1 MSTAAVH
8 TVHIPVMGTG
18 FTIDTPL
25 KVARFGI
32 SSVVSLV
39 DDVLIEQMRRRISQL
54 HDEPYEPIEAREDDA
69 RARRITSY
77 LDLLDRLVKQ
87 QVARLRTSVFTPES
101 ELTRYFEMLPQSPLR
116 ALYERMQAVAEG
128 DAKAALQEQLRS
140 FVVAGSIDV
149 NIMTKLDADV
159 FRAGTRL
166 SPLFSM
172 AMSALRGFAQSTL
185 SSSVVLSA
193 GVNRRLF
200 RYLGEF
206 DDFFPDELGRL
217 RKRVVLKVGD
227 FRSAM
232 VQGTLLAKQG
242 VWVSEYRVESG
253 LNCGGHAFG
262 GKGKLLGP
270 ILAEF
275 QRERGRLAD
284 GLREVRDA
292 ALTAL
297 GRRSEEDPQPPRITV
312 QGGIGT
318 PQEDAML
325 RRHYQVDGTGWGTPF
340 LLVPEVTNLDDEHRR
355 RLGEAGPQDVHLSDR
370 SPLGVPFWS
379 LRTSSSEEARR
390 ERIAAGNPGSA
401 CPKGYLVSN
410 TEFTP
415 VPICTASRAY
425 QRRKLH
431 EIGAAPLSPES
442 REQAEAR
449 VVAKACICH
458 DLGGSATVP
467 LGIDP
472 GARTAVCCGPNIVN
486 FSQVLTLAEMLDH
499 IYGRRPLALPAGR
512 PHMFLR
518 ELALHLEYSCAD
530 DEHSASAAEA
540 RENLLAGIAH
550 YRDHASSIAPDSTG
564 LFLRELGELEAR
576 LGVISSGLP

>member
-1 MSTAAVH
+1 
-8 TVHIPVMGTG
+8 MGTG

-54 HDEPYEPIEAREDDA
+54 HEEPYEPIESREDDS

-87 QVARLRTSVFTPES
+87 QVARMRASVFTPES

-116 ALYERMQAVAEG
+116 ALYERMQTAT
-128 DAKAALQEQLRS
+128 DLDTKAALQEQLRKL
-140 FVVAGSIDV
+140 VVPGAIDV

-159 FRAGTRL
+159 FKGGQRL
-166 SPLFSM
+166 SPLLSS
-172 AMSALRGFAQSTL
+172 AMSALRGFAQSRV

-193 GVNRRLF
+193 GLNRRLF
-200 RYLGEF
+200 RYFSDF
-206 DDFFPDELGRL
+206 DDFFPDDLGQL
-217 RKRVVLKVGD
+217 RKRIVLKVSD
-227 FRSAM
+227 FRSAV
-232 VQGTLLAKQG
+232 VQGTLLARQG
-242 VWVSEYRVESG
+242 VWISEYRVESG

-262 GKGKLLGP
+262 GKGKVLGP

-275 QRERGRLAD
+275 QKEKERLSE

-292 ALTAL
+292 ALAAL
-297 GRRSEEDPQPPRITV
+297 GRHAEHDPQPPRITV

-318 PQEDAML
+318 PEEDAML
-325 RRHYQVDGTGWGTPF
+325 RRHYHVDGTGWATPF
-340 LLVPEVTNLDDEHRR
+340 LLVPEVTNLDAEHRR
-355 RLGEAGPQDVHLSDR
+355 RLCEAGPDDVHLGGN

-379 LRTSSSEEARR
+379 LKTSASEAARR
-390 ERIAAGNPGSA
+390 ERIAQGNPGSP
-401 CPKGYLVSN
+401 CPKGFLVSN

-425 QRRKLH
+425 QRRKLN
-431 EIGAAPLSPES
+431 EIAAADLPEDE
-442 REQAEAR
+442 RNAAWEA

-467 LGIDP
+467 HGIDP
-472 GARTAVCCGPNIVN
+472 EARTAVCCGPNIVN
-486 FSQVLTLAEMLDH
+486 FDREYTLAEMLDH
-499 IYGRRPLALPAGR
+499 IYGRHRLPMPADR

-518 ELALHLEYSCAD
+518 ELALHLACLRD
-530 DEHSASAAEA
+530 DPAGNGAAAEA
-540 RENLLAGIAH
+540 RENLLGAVRH
-550 YRDHASSIAPDSTG
+550 YREQAKDIEPANTPA
-564 LFLRELGELEAR
+564 FLEALAELQAQLEVVDTPAR
-576 LGVISSGLP
+576 

>member
-1 MSTAAVH
+1 
-8 TVHIPVMGTG
+8 MGTG

-39 DDVLIEQMRRRISQL
+39 DDVLIEQMRKRISQL
-54 HDEPYEPIEAREDDA
+54 HGEPFEPIENRDEDS

-87 QVARLRTSVFTPES
+87 QVARLRESVFTPES
-101 ELTRYFEMLPQSPLR
+101 ELTRYYEMLPSSPLR
-116 ALYERMQAVAEG
+116 AVYERMQATVDGE
-128 DAKAALQEQLRS
+128 AKASLQDHLRRL
-140 FVVAGSIDV
+140 VVPGSIDV

-159 FRAGTRL
+159 YKGGQKL
-166 SPLFSM
+166 SPLLAT
-172 AMSALRGFAQSTL
+172 AMSALRGFAQSGL

-193 GVNRRLF
+193 GLNRRLF
-200 RYLGEF
+200 RYFSDF
-206 DDFFPDELGRL
+206 DDFFPDDVGRL
-217 RKRVVLKVGD
+217 RKRITLKVSD
-227 FRSAM
+227 FRSAV
-232 VQGTLLAKQG
+232 VQGTLLARQG

-275 QRERGRLAD
+275 QREKERLSE
-284 GLREVRDA
+284 GLREVLDA

-297 GRRSEEDPQPPRITV
+297 GRPTENDPQPPRITV

-325 RRHYQVDGTGWGTPF
+325 RRNYQVDGTGWATPF
-340 LLVPEVTNLDDEHRR
+340 LLVPEVTNLDPIHRQ
-355 RLGEAGPQDVHLSDR
+355 RLIAAGPNDVHLSDR

-379 LRTSSSEEARR
+379 LKTSASEAARLD
-390 ERIAAGNPGSA
+390 RIAQGNPGSA
-401 CPKGYLVSN
+401 CPKGFLVSN

-425 QRRKLH
+425 QRRKLN
-431 EIGAAPLSPES
+431 ELEAADMPE
-442 REQAEAR
+442 AERNAAWEA

-458 DLGGSATVP
+458 DLGGSATLP
-467 LGIDP
+467 HGID
-472 GARTAVCCGPNIVN
+472 AAAVTAVCCGPNIVN
-486 FSQVLTLAEMLDH
+486 FSREYTLAEMLDH
-499 IYGRRPLALPAGR
+499 IYGRKPLSMPADR

-518 ELALHLEYSCAD
+518 ELALHLERLRDDPAGNDAAAD
-530 DEHSASAAEA
+530 ARDNLNAGIQYYRLHAAEIADEDVA
-540 RENLLAGIAH
+540 RFLEGLAELQAQLEL
-550 YRDHASSIAPDSTG
+550 ASTPTDS
-564 LFLRELGELEAR
+564 
-576 LGVISSGLP
+576 